1 MSTGAG
7 STPAG
12 DVAAGFDP
20 PGTVGSARAVKPPQA
35 LYLDAA
41 TMDFLTDED
50 GFYQEVHPID
60 HQVEMRL
67 LPAAGSIASS
77 KTVGSTLRDLA
88 IDTRERMTAD
98 AARIVT
104 DKLSDLIANGDVR
117 VLSVV
122 AYAANA
128 WRAHVEISYQNL
140 RAIDADRTRT
150 VVQ

>member
-12 DVAAGFDP
+12 DVPAGFDP

-50 GFYQEVHPID
+50 GLYQEVHPID

-67 LPAAGSIASS
+67 LPASGSIASS

-98 AARIVT
+98 ATRIVT